1 MQKVNRLDDKERLIR
16 LLDKFEPR
24 IRDSFISA
32 VNSSKD
38 SLVINELTRLL
49 ENGLIEQA
57 VELTDSIPLSVSNSV
72 DISFTETGA
81 STAETIASIT
91 NRPVFFDQTNQMAVN
106 AMRRNRAKLIV
117 EFRSSQREAV
127 QEVVIDGIQR
137 GLNPIDQARNF
148 RDSVGL
154 TRRQVRAVNKF
165 RNLLQTGD
173 RAALTRELRDRR
185 FDRTIN
191 NAINSERPLT
201 QRQIDRMVQRY
212 RERYIKFRA
221 ETIARTEALRSVHE
235 ANDIGFRQQIEAGIL
250 REDQVERTWFV
261 TRDERLRSSHSAMS
275 GQTRGLNE
283 AFISGNGNALM
294 FPGDPSAP
302 ASDIVQ
308 CRCSLTTRLKDI

>member
-32 VNSSKD
+32 VNASKD

-81 STAETIASIT
+81 STAETIAAIT

-127 QEVVIDGIQR
+127 QEAVIDGIQR

-165 RNLLQTGD
+165 RNLLQTND
-173 RAALTRELRDRR
+173 RAVLTRELRDRR

-201 QRQIDRMVQRY
+201 RQQIDRMVQRY

-283 AFISGNGNALM
+283 AFISGNGNSLM
-294 FPGDPSAP
+294 FPGDPVAP